1 MGSKIFITGLPASVD
16 TEHLREQLVEL
27 GPVISINIIREGDEQ
42 QPWVVAEMDLGP
54 AEATAVARRIDG
66 IYYAGRFIKAHVMS
80 RG

>member
-1 MGSKIFITGLPASVD
+1 MGSRIFITGLPASVD
-16 TEHLREQLVEL
+16 TERLRDRLSEL
-27 GPVISINIIREGDEQ
+27 GPVISVSIIREGDEQ

-54 AEATAVARRIDG
+54 VEATAVARRIDG